1 MARSRFIDDGDT
13 RPGHRGLLIASAVL
27 LAGMVLATMLRN
39 PSARDQSPERA
50 TAARVRANV
59 ADASASPAGGISTTP
74 SGPTRFEHGVAAG
87 FARTADGSV
96 AAAVSFVCTG
106 QALLDMDPL
115 AAEAAVRQMA
125 AAATADHQVADTLAK
140 LRTARNTLAP
150 GSGPI
155 VYRQAAV
162 AWRVES
168 FTPDRARIAIW
179 NVGVLAREGIAPP
192 QAGWA
197 ISTFE
202 LGWERDDWKVI
213 DERITPGPAPILDDS
228 AAPATAAQLIASL
241 RDFTDAGAPR

>member
-1 MARSRFIDDGDT
+1 MGRYRSMDSGGLRSG
-13 RPGHRGLLIASAVL
+13 RGLLVASASL
-27 LAGMVLATMLRN
+27 LAGIALDATLLR
-39 PSARDQSPERA
+39 PSVPDQPPQRVTGTRA
-50 TAARVRANV
+50 PAN
-59 ADASASPAGGISTTP
+59 ANASPADGTSGTP
-74 SGPTRFEHGVAAG
+74 GLTGPTRVEHGAPAG
-87 FARTADGSV
+87 FARTADGAV

-115 AAEAAVRQMA
+115 AAEEAVRQMA
-125 AAATADHQVADTLAK
+125 AAATADRQVSDTLVK
-140 LRTARNTLAP
+140 LRTARTTLAA
-150 GSGPI
+150 GSGPT

-162 AWRVES
+162 AWRTES
-168 FTPDRARIAIW
+168 FTPDRARIAVW

-197 ISTFE
+197 VSTFD

-241 RDFTDAGAPR
+241 QDFTGVGTAR

>member
-1 MARSRFIDDGDT
+1 MERYRSMDSGGPRSG
-13 RPGHRGLLIASAVL
+13 RRGLLIASASL
-27 LAGMVLATMLRN
+27 LAGIAVGATLLR
-39 PSARDQSPERA
+39 PSVADQAPQGVTGVRA
-50 TAARVRANV
+50 TAEANG
-59 ADASASPAGGISTTP
+59 SPADGTSGTP
-74 SGPTRFEHGVAAG
+74 AFTGPTRVEHGVPAG
-87 FARTADGSV
+87 FSRTADGAV

-115 AAEAAVRQMA
+115 GAEEAVRQMA
-125 AAATADHQVADTLAK
+125 AATTADRQAADTLAK
-140 LRTARNTLAP
+140 LRTARNTLAA
-150 GSGPI
+150 GSGPT

-168 FTPDRARIAIW
+168 FTPDRARIAVW

-197 ISTFE
+197 ISTFD
-202 LGWERDDWKVI
+202 LGWERGDWKVI

-241 RDFTDAGAPR
+241 EDFTDAGTAR